1 MLSDTRV
8 SIRLTPGCHATQHPG
23 VRYAETR
30 VSDKLY
36 FHGKKSNGCNR
47 RIFYRLYLFSFSGVQ
62 ITFLIRPLN
71 PNNLSPICFNGKISV
86 S

>member
-8 SIRLTPGCHATQHPG
+8 SIRLTPGCRATQHPG

-36 FHGKKSNGCNR
+36 FHGKKVMDAIEE
-47 RIFYRLYLFSFSGVQ
+47 IFIGYIFFHLVECKSHFLFF
-62 ITFLIRPLN
+62 P
-71 PNNLSPICFNGKISV
+71 
-86 S
+86 

>member
-30 VSDKLY
+30 VSGMLRPGCQTSY
-36 FHGKKSNGCNR
+36 TFMGKK
-47 RIFYRLYLFSFSGVQ
+47 
-62 ITFLIRPLN
+62 
-71 PNNLSPICFNGKISV
+71 
-86 S
+86 